1 MSDTHREW
9 RIIDFTEGKY
19 SVSNLGQIRN
29 NETGNVL
36 KPSYKRGY
44 LRIGLTVKGKRYSK
58 AVHRLV
64 AIAFIDNPENK
75 AEVNHKN
82 GVKDDNRVENLE
94 WMTPA
99 ENKQHAIDNHLWEK
113 GVADML
119 NNPKHLTA
127 KERSRKSFLKR
138 SDSITED
145 EYNKLLN
152 LADERGVSIYAL
164 YNSLIQENI
173 ALKKQIDNTEQN
185 DFLVRCQNKEIK
197 RLSKLVDILNKQ
209 LEEKPYPGCYI
220 GTDNPE
226 YEIGKKYNYL
236 TIIGYGKDNSNHTR
250 LICRCDC
257 GNIKLVNGTLWK
269 TGKVKSCGCK
279 HDELAKKANPI
290 DPRKQT
296 QIYDV
301 WTRYNRKDYWCVE
314 WKDFD
319 DFYEWSI
326 NNGFYKGAKL
336 LRYNS
341 YDDFSPSNCH
351 WGSKNNYKPK
361 TKRKYYDVFGE
372 KLNVSEMAGKYGIL
386 PETIHYRLKRGL
398 TPEQAVTIP
407 MKRTGVESNSLRL
420 FYENDERQEGLQ
432 SANKAE

>member
-1 MSDTHREW
+1 MKVDTHEEW
-9 RIIDFTEGKY
+9 RIVRDTNERY
-19 SVSNLGQIRN
+19 SVSNLGRIRN
-29 NETGNVL
+29 NETGNIL
-36 KPSYKRGY
+36 KPSYKKGY
-44 LRIGLTVKGKRYSK
+44 LTIGLYVGKEHHTK
-58 AVHRLV
+58 ILHRL
-64 AIAFIDNPENK
+64 IAKEFIPNPENK

-82 GVKDDNRVENLE
+82 GIKDDNRVENLE
-94 WMTPA
+94 WVTPT
-99 ENKQHAIDNHLWEK
+99 ENKQHAIDNHLWER
-113 GVADML
+113 GMADMM
-119 NNPKHLTA
+119 NNPNHLSR
-127 KERSRKSFLKR
+127 KERSRKSILKR
-138 SDSITED
+138 SDRITE
-145 EYNKLLN
+145 EQYVKLLA
-152 LADERGVSIYAL
+152 LAEERDTTIYGL
-164 YNSLIQENI
+164 YAELLKENKQ
-173 ALKKQIDNTEQN
+173 LKCQIDNTEQN
-185 DFLVRCQNKEIK
+185 EFLVRCQKHEIK
-197 RLSKLVDILNKQ
+197 TLEKTVHKLEKD
-209 LEEKPYPGCYI
+209 LEDKPYVCHV
-220 GTDNPE
+220 GTDNPDF
-226 YEIGKKYNYL
+226 EIGKKRNYL
-236 TIIGYGKDNSNHTR
+236 TIIGYGKDNGNQTR
-250 LICRCDC
+250 PICRCDC

-296 QIYDV
+296 LIYDV
-301 WTRYNRKDYWCVE
+301 WTRYSRKDYWCAE

-326 NNGFYKGAKL
+326 NNGFYKGARL

-361 TKRKYYDVFGE
+361 SKRKYYDVFGE

-420 FYENDERQEGLQ
+420 FYENDERQKGL
-432 SANKAE
+432 